1 MSKRSELLRQERHAE
16 YQDFLESRKKA
27 QKSIA
32 EIRRE
37 MAHEREQEIN
47 SQTTTNK
54 NTSTNR
60 QMQGQSSAVSD
71 DYNSM
76 RNRKREEERQYRGA
90 NYYDNDSREEGEQRA
105 RRRWN
110 DEAPP
115 PSTHQRVR
123 FDEKGRESEIMNR
136 GYSQGWEEDERE
148 LMTWARGGGGGGGNR
163 SRSGDSRYRQER
175 ARARTPPE
183 VESPRKRVDQ
193 DAQKMAKMRSI
204 SAPTVHGANSI
215 SSGGIF
221 ALGGKEEDS
230 AETKRNKQREYAEML
245 RAQIKEREE
254 AKERERVKEEM
265 MEVRDA
271 EDEKPSLRNRQISR
285 KSTHDEK
292 EVPHYKERYYMYV
305 HRVKSLKFPILLLF

>member
-1 MSKRSELLRQERHAE
+1 
-16 YQDFLESRKKA
+16 
-27 QKSIA
+27 
-32 EIRRE
+32 
-37 MAHEREQEIN
+37 MAREREQEIN
-47 SQTTTNK
+47 SQSTTNT

-60 QMQGQSSAVSD
+60 QTQGQSSTMSD
-71 DYNSM
+71 AYNSM

-90 NYYDNDSREEGEQRA
+90 TYYDNGSREEGEQRV

-115 PSTHQRVR
+115 PTTRQRVR
-123 FDEKGRESEIMNR
+123 FDERGRESEITNR

-148 LMTWARGGGGGGGNR
+148 LMTWAHGGGNR
-163 SRSGDSRYRQER
+163 SRSGDGRYRQER

-183 VESPRKRVDQ
+183 VESPRKRIDQ

-204 SAPTVHGANSI
+204 SAPTVHSANSH

-221 ALGGKEEDS
+221 ALGGREEDS
-230 AETKRNKQREYAEML
+230 AETKRNKQKEYAEML

-271 EDEKPSLRNRQISR
+271 EDEKPSLRNRQISQ
-285 KSTHDEK
+285 KSTNDEK
-292 EVPHYKERYYMYV
+292 EVHHYKERYCF
-305 HRVKSLKFPILLLF
+305 HCE